1 MIIIRLDRMMVDRK
15 ISSKELAYL
24 INLSPVNFSKL
35 KRGKIKSI
43 KIEILNSLCKH
54 LQCKPKDLLEYQ
66 PDFDDDLI

>member
-1 MIIIRLDRMMVDRK
+1 MTDRK
-15 ISSKELAYL
+15 VSSIALAKL

-43 KIEILNSLCKH
+43 KIKTLDSLCKH

-66 PDFDDDLI
+66 PDFENEE